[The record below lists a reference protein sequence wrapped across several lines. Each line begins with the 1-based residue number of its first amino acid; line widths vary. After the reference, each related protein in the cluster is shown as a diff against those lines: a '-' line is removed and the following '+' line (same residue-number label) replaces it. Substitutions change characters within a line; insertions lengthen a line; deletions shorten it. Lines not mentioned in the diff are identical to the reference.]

1 MVRFHKVNG
10 VQIQFTAE
18 EETARDAEEKA
29 WSDGA
34 LDRALQNLRD
44 KRNSLLSKTDWTAN
58 SDVTMSDAMKT
69 YRQQLRDIT
78 NGLETV
84 DDVNNVIFPTKIGA

>member
-1 MVRFHKVNG
+1 MKKYVNG
-10 VQIQFTAE
+10 KLVDLTEQDKSELIE
-18 EETARDAEEKA
+18 
-29 WSDGA
+29 
-34 LDRALQNLRD
+34 
-44 KRNSLLSKTDWTAN
+44 KRNQWESNSFNRKMEELRIKRNELLKETDWTAN
-58 SDVTMSDAMKT
+58 SDVTMSDAMKK